1 MNQRLFDTLRKIG
14 NLPLIRLIK
23 PTVSKLFDPY
33 GETKR
38 NKLLHENGIR
48 ILDDFNAVMS
58 RSGINYSLIF
68 GTLLG
73 AVREHGFIKHDLD
86 IDVAVW
92 KDTDHK
98 YIQAQ
103 LISNGYTLKSRY
115 EVDNG
120 NFGREETY
128 IKDGV
133 SIDIFY
139 FYPYNDTLAYTIVL
153 VPFDGN
159 DTFEESI
166 RSKGGLMPIQLILP
180 FSQKTKTASFH
191 NLSLPIIENDIE
203 FLEARYGEN
212 WRIPDPTFVY
222 PKMGDAKCAYRSD
235 KLAIKLT

>member
-33 GETKR
+33 GEKKR

-92 KDTDHK
+92 KETDHK
-98 YIQAQ
+98 YIQTQ
-103 LISNGYTLKSRY
+103 LISSGYTLKSRY

-128 IKDGV
+128 VKDGV

-139 FYPYNDTLAYTIVL
+139 FYP
-153 VPFDGN
+153 F
-159 DTFEESI
+159 
-166 RSKGGLMPIQLILP
+166 
-180 FSQKTKTASFH
+180 
-191 NLSLPIIENDIE
+191 
-203 FLEARYGEN
+203 
-212 WRIPDPTFVY
+212 
-222 PKMGDAKCAYRSD
+222 
-235 KLAIKLT
+235 